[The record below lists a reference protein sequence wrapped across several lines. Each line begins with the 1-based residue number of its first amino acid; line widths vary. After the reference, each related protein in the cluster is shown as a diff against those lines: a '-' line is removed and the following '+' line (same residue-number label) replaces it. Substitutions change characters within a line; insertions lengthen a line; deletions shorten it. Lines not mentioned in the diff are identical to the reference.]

1 MSLKPPHLAL
11 ALTGLALAACG
22 RDTANPS
29 RPADAPALVR
39 AAPVT
44 DTVLAR
50 PVVATGSVAP
60 EDEISLG
67 FKIGGVIARISVD
80 AGDRVR
86 AGQILASLDLRE
98 IDAGLAKARSGA
110 AKATRDLS
118 RARRLYTDSVVT
130 LAQLEDA
137 ETGDEVA
144 RADLQAASVNR
155 RYAVIVAPASGVV
168 LRRMAEAG
176 ENVAA
181 GSPVLVLGSRGTGS
195 HTGNKLKVGLAD
207 RDVVSIRRGDAAIVR
222 FDALSGRTY
231 AGRVSRI
238 GAAADPATGT
248 YEVEIALDR
257 ADGLAAGL
265 VGRVEIRPS
274 EGAPATLVPVEAV
287 LEADGGDATVYALS
301 SDGGHAMR
309 RRVTVGFIDGNQVA
323 ISKGLEN
330 VTRVLTDGASYLDD
344 GAAVRV
350 QP

>member
-1 MSLKPPHLAL
+1 MSLGPLHSVLAL
-11 ALTGLALAACG
+11 AGLALAACARG
-22 RDTANPS
+22 DVDPS

-60 EDEISLG
+60 EDEIALG
-67 FKIGGVIARISVD
+67 FKIGGVIASISVD

-86 AGQILASLDLRE
+86 AGQPLASLDLRE
-98 IDAGLAKARSGA
+98 IEAGLAKARSGA
-110 AKATRDLS
+110 AKAGRDLK
-118 RARRLYTDSVVT
+118 RAQRLYRDSVVT
-130 LAQLEDA
+130 LAQLQDA
-137 ETGDEVA
+137 ETGDEVG

-155 RYAVIVAPASGVV
+155 RYAVIVAPSAGVV

-181 GSPVLVLGSRGTGS
+181 GSPVLVLGARGAGSRA
-195 HTGNKLKVGLAD
+195 GNKLKVGLAD
-207 RDVVSIRRGDAAIVR
+207 RDLVSIRKGDAASVR
-222 FDALSGRTY
+222 FDALSSGAY

-257 ADGLAAGL
+257 ADGLVAGL
-265 VGRVEIRPS
+265 VGRAEIHAS

-301 SDGGHAMR
+301 SDGTHAER
-309 RRVTVGFIDGNQVA
+309 RHVTVGFIAGNRVA
-323 ISKGLEN
+323 ISAGLEN
-330 VTRVLTDGASYLDD
+330 VARVLTDGASYLDD

-350 QP
+350 KP